1 MKQAIAVVFILAGML
16 GIAARQEKLAREI
29 ETLRQSSAHNASAIN
44 ELSDIADIQSKVLA
58 HMAEQRKGRR

>member
-29 ETLRQSSAHNASAIN
+29 ETLRQSSAHSASAIN
-44 ELSDIADIQSKVLA
+44 ELSDIAEIQTKVLA
-58 HMAEQRKGRR
+58 YMAEQRKGRQ